1 MMSAL
6 RFFCLLLMLGL
17 TWPACAQ
24 RIVRN
29 GIPKGRI
36 VLAESGDAT
45 AMQAARLLQRFIRE
59 SSGAEL
65 PVLSVAKPRSGDVMI
80 GRLSAVG
87 LSDNLPTLTTDGYC
101 LRNSDGVLRI
111 GSGGGKG
118 AVYGVVTLLERYLGM
133 NYYAANAYDLNRQTT
148 IEFPPMNIVENP
160 AFRYR
165 QSQAYGMRQDSV
177 YRLFLRFDQPE
188 DLFVDR
194 LWVHTFNR
202 LLPASVYGAKHPEY
216 YSFINGMRRPG
227 RASQW
232 CLTNDEVFEIVAA
245 RIDSIFRA
253 NPDRTMIS
261 VSQNDSNFTY
271 CRCEECEKINIEE
284 GSPAGNYIRFLNRL
298 AERFP
303 DKEFSTLAYLFTMK
317 PPRHVRPRPNVNIM
331 LCDIDCDREVPLTD
345 NLSGREFIEA
355 LQGWDAITDNIF
367 VWDYG
372 INFDNM
378 IAPFPNF
385 PILKPNIQLFR
396 KHGVTM
402 HFSQIGGAYGGDFS
416 ELRSYVV
423 SKLMW
428 NPDQDTD
435 ALILRFM
442 RGYYGA
448 AAPFL
453 YQYEKLLEGAL
464 LAGGQRLWIYDS
476 PVSHKNGMLNE
487 ACRKRYNQLFDQ
499 AEQAVAG
506 DSVLLRRVHL
516 ARLPLLYSDL
526 EIARTIS
533 DKDLGEVVRKLNT
546 FERYVTDFGIP
557 TLNERSNS
565 PVDYCRLYRQRYL
578 PSDAKNLAHGAS
590 IRWITP
596 PAEKYRKLGE
606 TTLTDGLFGGASF
619 TDSWTGWE
627 GCDGAFIVDLG
638 AEKTITTI
646 ETDFLHQLGQW
657 ILLPRSVTYSISS
670 DDQTYQPFGRVDFP
684 EDQSVPVKFV
694 PATVSRPSMQ
704 ARYVRVEV
712 EGVKICPSW
721 HYGVGCPCWFFLDEI
736 TIR

>member
-1 MMSAL
+1 MMIIFRYL
-6 RFFCLLLMLGL
+6 CLLLTLGMTL
-17 TWPACAQ
+17 SVSAQ
-24 RIVRN
+24 RIVHR
-29 GIPKGRI
+29 GHPKGRI
-36 VLAESGDAT
+36 VVAEPEDKYAV
-45 AMQAARLLQRFIRE
+45 QAARLLQRFVRE
-59 SSGAEL
+59 SSDAEL
-65 PVLSVAKPRSGDVMI
+65 PITSTAKLRTGDVVIGNLSV
-80 GRLSAVG
+80 VG
-87 LSDNLPTLTTDGYC
+87 LSGHLPTLTKDGYC
-101 LRNSDGVLRI
+101 LRNSDGILRI

-118 AVYGVVTLLERYLGM
+118 AVYGVITLLERYLGM
-133 NYYAANAYDLNRQTT
+133 NYYAANAYDLDRQSS
-148 IEFPPMNIVENP
+148 IELPAMNIVENP
-160 AFRYR
+160 AVRYR

-177 YRLFLRFDQPE
+177 YRLFLRIDLPE
-188 DLFVDR
+188 DIFVDR

-202 LLPASVYGAKHPEY
+202 LLPASVYGSKHPEY

-271 CRCEECEKINIEE
+271 CRCEECEKVNIEE

-298 AERFP
+298 AARFP

-317 PPRHVRPRPNVNIM
+317 PPRHVRPLPNVNIM

-345 NLSGREFIEA
+345 NASGREFIEA
-355 LQGWDAITDNIF
+355 LEGWDAITDNIF

-378 IAPFPNF
+378 VAPFPNF

-402 HFSQIGGAYGGDFS
+402 HFSQIGGSYGGDFS

-428 NPDQDTD
+428 NPEQDTD
-435 ALILRFM
+435 SLMLRFM

-448 AAPFL
+448 AAPAL

-476 PVSHKNGMLNE
+476 PVSHKNGMLNA

-499 AEQAVAG
+499 AERAVAG
-506 DSVLLRRVHL
+506 DSVLLRRVRL

-526 EIARTIS
+526 EIARTMAK
-533 DKDLGEVVRKLNT
+533 KDLDEVVRKLDT
-546 FERYVTDFGIP
+546 FERYVTDFGIL
-557 TLNERSNS
+557 TLNERNNS

-578 PSDAKNLAHGAS
+578 PSKTKNLALGAT

-606 TTLTDGLFGGASF
+606 ATLTDGLFGGASF

-627 GCDGAFIVDLG
+627 GSNGAFVVDLG
-638 AEKTITTI
+638 VEQSFSQI

-670 DDQTYQPFGRVDFP
+670 DDQTYRPFGRVEFP

-694 PATVSRPSMQ
+694 PAVATRSDVQ
-704 ARYVRVEV
+704 ARYVRVEI
-712 EGVKICPSW
+712 EGVKVCPSW
-721 HYGVGCPCWFFLDEI
+721 HYGVGCPCWFFLDEVI
-736 TIR
+736 IR